1 MGAIAIE
8 AEVDIAQ
15 APEVV
20 FDYCSDHR
28 HEPEWNPM
36 MKHIEMLTNGP
47 IGVGTR
53 YRTEFVNGPPMVM
66 ECTEYERPMS
76 WAMVG
81 SSRAM
86 KASGG
91 NRVIPTDEGA
101 HLVMRM
107 ELELHG
113 VFRLAAPLI
122 RRRQRTLFEQ
132 DLRNIKARLEGAGD
146 EPPDPDP
153 VAG

>member
-1 MGAIAIE
+1 MGVVEIA

-15 APEVV
+15 SPEVV

-36 MKHIEMLTNGP
+36 MTHIEVLTNGP
-47 IGVGTR
+47 VGVGTR
-53 YRTEFVNGPPMVM
+53 YKTEFVKGPTMVM
-66 ECTEYERPMS
+66 ECTEYERPLS

-81 SSRAM
+81 TSTAM
-86 KASGG
+86 KASGD

-101 HLVMRM
+101 LLVMRM

-113 VFRLAAPLI
+113 LFRLAAPLI
-122 RRRQRTLFEQ
+122 RRRLRRSFEQ
-132 DLRNIKARLEGAGD
+132 DVRNIKARLEVARN
-146 EPPDPDP
+146 EPPHP
-153 VAG
+153 VPG